1 MTNTSAFP
9 SFPAQPITV
18 VLCGVGGQG
27 TITAADLLARAAMEE
42 GYEVKVSEIHGMAQR
57 GGSVSTTVR
66 FGSSVSSMVCDPGQ
80 ADVLVSFE
88 LVEAVRNLPL
98 LSPTGHGIVND
109 VSIKP
114 MTVLSGAARM
124 PGADELHGE
133 LDRCGGRVAVVDAD
147 AIARETGNSRCANVA
162 LLAAA
167 APHLPIGERAWKTA
181 IESRVPPKTL
191 DANLR
196 AFDLSFARV
205 GGAE

>member
-1 MTNTSAFP
+1 
-9 SFPAQPITV
+9 
-18 VLCGVGGQG
+18 
-27 TITAADLLARAAMEE
+27 
-42 GYEVKVSEIHGMAQR
+42 MAPMR
-57 GGSVSTTVR
+57 NS
-66 FGSSVSSMVCDPGQ
+66 SSVSSMVCDPGQ

-147 AIARETGNSRCANVA
+147 AIAREAGNGRCANVA